1 MLTVT
6 VPDDWPVGRL
16 TMRSTPE
23 GIPGVAST
31 GDELA
36 VDVITV
42 ARGVGFTGL
51 TPFELDAVRRV
62 GDGGEARLVG
72 TVRLD
77 PGSSAALAVA
87 ADRAVEWLNERMP
100 AGHRVVLDAG
110 LFHVKQAE
118 RDGTDRVCNDQ
129 PLGSDTSSV
138 RRATGP
144 PRTREGPPC
153 PPPRSPPA
161 APR

>member
-1 MLTVT
+1 MT

-36 VDVITV
+36 HHVITV

-51 TPFELDAVRRV
+51 TPFELDAVQRV
-62 GDGGEARLVG
+62 WDEGEARLVG

-87 ADRAVEWLNERMP
+87 ADRALKWLNEHSP
-100 AGHRVVLDAG
+100 AGYRFVL
-110 LFHVKQAE
+110 
-118 RDGTDRVCNDQ
+118 RDGLYRE
-129 PLGSDTSSV
+129 
-138 RRATGP
+138 RA
-144 PRTREGPPC
+144 
-153 PPPRSPPA
+153 
-161 APR
+161 

>member
-1 MLTVT
+1 MI
-6 VPDDWPVGRL
+6 VPEDWPVGRL

-23 GIPGVAST
+23 GIPGVALT

-42 ARGVGFTGL
+42 AHSVGFVGL

-62 GDGGEARLVG
+62 GDEGEARLVG

-87 ADRAVEWLNERMP
+87 ADRAIRWLNEHSP
-100 AGHRVVLDAG
+100 AGYRFVL
-110 LFHVKQAE
+110 
-118 RDGTDRVCNDQ
+118 RDGLYRE
-129 PLGSDTSSV
+129 
-138 RRATGP
+138 RA
-144 PRTREGPPC
+144 
-153 PPPRSPPA
+153 
-161 APR
+161 